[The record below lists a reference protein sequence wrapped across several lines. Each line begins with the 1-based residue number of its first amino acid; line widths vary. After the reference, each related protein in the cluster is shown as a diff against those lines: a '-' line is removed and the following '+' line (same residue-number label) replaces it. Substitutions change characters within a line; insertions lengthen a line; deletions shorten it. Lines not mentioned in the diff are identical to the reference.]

1 MAMTLSEIIT
11 VMNFSSFIN
20 SYLKFKTVC
29 LFLGNAMKKSEIK
42 VIKKSDRFRVEKCTM
57 TTRCRFTY

>member
-1 MAMTLSEIIT
+1 MAMTVSEIIT

-29 LFLGNAMKKSEIK
+29 LFLGNAMKKSVDNK
-42 VIKKSDRFRVEKCTM
+42 YQKFRS
-57 TTRCRFTY
+57 